1 MANTSKFDREDV
13 LSKTSHLFWGKGFA
27 GTSIRDIQDAVNMR
41 PGSIYATFGSKEG
54 LYKEA
59 LLSYAQSMGSKLN
72 ELIEEAGNPIQ
83 GLQNYVEY
91 NIIDANTCHPSGI
104 CMLYK
109 ASGEFLGENKALFEY
124 SQSLIH
130 QFEQRVVQVFIQAK
144 QQGVLKDSFDENNAG
159 QQFIIQFT
167 GLRNY
172 FNGRNNPK
180 LAKELIAKM
189 FQQLTA

>member
-1 MANTSKFDREDV
+1 MANTSKFDRTEV
-13 LSKTSHLFWGKGFA
+13 LSKASNLFWGKGFA
-27 GTSIRDIQDAVNMR
+27 GTSIRDIQDTVNMR

-54 LYKEA
+54 LFKEA
-59 LLSYAQSMGSKLN
+59 LLSYAQGMGKKLN
-72 ELIEEAGNPIQ
+72 ELIEQAPDPIQ
-83 GLQNYVEY
+83 GLKDYVEY
-91 NIIDANTCHPSGI
+91 NIIDATTCHPSGI

-109 ASGEFLGENKALFEY
+109 ASGEFVGENPTLFEY
-124 SQSLIH
+124 SQSLID
-130 QFEQRVVQVFIQAK
+130 QFEQRVVQIFVQAK
-144 QQGVLKDSFDENNAG
+144 QQGVLKESFDENNAG

-180 LAKELIAKM
+180 LAKELIDKM